1 MLTCFAEGEVVPAVI
16 GPEQRQFVGG
26 RRPRGAALGRG
37 TLVQRSMVG
46 SPGRKGGTDSPGDH
60 PVPGPTQ
67 LKAGVGETEKGV
79 SFQGRLRSLLESVF
93 RTEAPLLPPNR
104 DVMTAPA

>member
-1 MLTCFAEGEVVPAVI
+1 MSREKRDPGLAVLTCLAEGEVVPAVI

-46 SPGRKGGTDSPGDH
+46 SPG
-60 PVPGPTQ
+60 
-67 LKAGVGETEKGV
+67 
-79 SFQGRLRSLLESVF
+79 
-93 RTEAPLLPPNR
+93 
-104 DVMTAPA
+104 